1 MLGFGHIVATPDV
14 TALLRAW
21 ADGEA
26 AAFGRLV
33 PLVHRELHRIARN
46 RMAGEAAG
54 HSLEPTE
61 LLHEAYLRLF
71 RSGPVDWRDRSHFFA
86 TSARLMRRILVDVA
100 RSKKYLKRNTGG
112 VVGPLNDASRVA
124 VERAPDLLELDLALA
139 ALEQLDARK
148 SRVIELRFFCG
159 LSVEETS
166 EALGV
171 SVETVYRDWRL
182 ARAWLRRELRNGSTD
197 GS

>member
-1 MLGFGHIVATPDV
+1 
-14 TALLRAW
+14 
-21 ADGEA
+21 
-26 AAFGRLV
+26 
-33 PLVHRELHRIARN
+33 
-46 RMAGEAAG
+46 
-54 HSLEPTE
+54 
-61 LLHEAYLRLF
+61 
-71 RSGPVDWRDRSHFFA
+71 
-86 TSARLMRRILVDVA
+86 MRRILVDVA

>member
-1 MLGFGHIVATPDV
+1 VATPDV

-26 AAFGRLV
+26 AAFDRLV

-61 LLHEAYLRLF
+61 LLHETYLRLF
-71 RSGPVDWRDRSHFFA
+71 RAARIDWRDRSHFFA

-100 RSKKYLKRNTGG
+100 RSKRYLKRNAAD
-112 VVGPLNDASRVA
+112 VVGRLDDTIAVV
-124 VERAPDLLELDLALA
+124 VERPPDLLELDLALA
-139 ALEQLDARK
+139 SLEQLDARK

-159 LSVEETS
+159 LSVEETA
-166 EALGV
+166 EALGI

-182 ARAWLRRELRNGSTD
+182 ARAWLRRELRRGITD
-197 GS
+197 GP